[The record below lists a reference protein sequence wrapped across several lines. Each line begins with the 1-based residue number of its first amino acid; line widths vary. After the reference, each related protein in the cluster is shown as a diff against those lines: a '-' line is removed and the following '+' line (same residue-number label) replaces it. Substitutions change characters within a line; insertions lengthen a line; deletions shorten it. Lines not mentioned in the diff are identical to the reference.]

1 MFAHIDMNS
10 YFASVEQQ
18 ANPHLRGRPL
28 GVCAYL
34 HKNGCVIAASVE
46 AKKQGV
52 KVGMSLQGCRQ
63 KCPNMVFVQN
73 DPPKYRAVTSRVFS
87 LLHELTDR
95 VEHYSIDEAF
105 LDLTGWY
112 RDPAEAAWALCRA
125 RLRIQAEVGDWL
137 TCSIG
142 IAPSKFLA
150 KLSSDMEKP
159 NGLVI
164 ITPENLDDVL
174 GSLDLED
181 AWGIGR
187 RIKKRLNRLGIF
199 TLLDL
204 KHYPV
209 ANLMRALGKAG
220 WLWHER
226 LCGRDVD
233 RLVPDNS
240 LSMTRDER
248 RGISPFAK
256 GGMTSD
262 GMPKSIGHSFC
273 VPRRANDVARRS
285 SRVLRRDPMTCDDW
299 SRHPQKNVH
308 SVWIPIAASGDV
320 RRRTILSI
328 LIKLTERA
336 GRRLRSFGLL
346 ARRMEVQI
354 SFWGTDQI
362 SHSSFFGGQAGRM
375 NFSEAVND
383 VFSLVDGAARLLENL
398 WDGSQPVSFLAVT
411 LMDFSPPSGQ
421 TKLNLSFPRKPSADG
436 GNPGSKN
443 SVHYENDNSVFE
455 KRKRTSS
462 AIDDIRDRYGE
473 ESIVFAGML
482 GLSQDY
488 APDRI
493 GFRKVEID

>member
-1 MFAHIDMNS
+1 MDAMDVKYAVHAMYAHIDMNS

-18 ANPHLRGRPL
+18 ANPHFRGRPL

-52 KVGMSLQGCRQ
+52 KVGMSLQECRQ
-63 KCPNMVFVQN
+63 KCPDMVFVQN
-73 DPPKYRAVTSRVFS
+73 DPPKYRAVTSRVFA

-105 LDLTGWY
+105 LDFTGWY
-112 RDPAEAAWALCRA
+112 RDPAEVAWALCRA

-150 KLSSDMEKP
+150 KLASDMEKP

-174 GSLDLED
+174 GSLDLEE
-181 AWGIGR
+181 AWGIGS

-204 KHYPV
+204 KSYPV

-226 LCGRDVD
+226 LRGRDVD
-233 RLVPDNS
+233 RFEEAGSTP
-240 LSMTRDER
+240 
-248 RGISPFAK
+248 
-256 GGMTSD
+256 
-262 GMPKSIGHSFC
+262 PKSIGHSFC
-273 VPRRANDVARRS
+273 VPRRANDVARHTHARRS
-285 SRVLRRDPMTCDDW
+285 ICEGRSYALPRDPMTCDDW
-299 SRHPQKNVH
+299 SRHSQKNVH
-308 SVWIPIAASGDV
+308 SVGIPIAASGDV

-346 ARRMEVQI
+346 ARRMEVQV
-354 SFWGTDQI
+354 SFWSTDQA
-362 SHSSFFGGQAGRM
+362 SHPSFFGGQAGRM
-375 NFSEAVND
+375 NFSESVND
-383 VFSLVDGAARLLENL
+383 IFSLVDGATQLLESL
-398 WDGSQPVSFLAVT
+398 WDGSEPVSFLAVT
-411 LMDFSPPSGQ
+411 LMDFTPPNCQVRLPIKEAEGCVLEQ
-421 TKLNLSFPRKPSADG
+421 KYQSASLAMD
-436 GNPGSKN
+436 K
-443 SVHYENDNSVFE
+443 
-455 KRKRTSS
+455 
-462 AIDDIRDRYGE
+462 IRDRYGE
-473 ESIVFAGML
+473 ESIVLGSML
-482 GLSQDY
+482 GLSGDY

-493 GFRKVEID
+493 GFRKVEGICADDSL

>member
-18 ANPHLRGRPL
+18 ANPHFRGRPL

-46 AKKQGV
+46 AKKRGV
-52 KVGMSLQGCRQ
+52 KVGMSLQECRQ
-63 KCPNMVFVQN
+63 KCPDMVFVQN
-73 DPPKYRAVTSRVFS
+73 DPPKYRAVTSRVFA

-150 KLSSDMEKP
+150 KLASDMEKP

-164 ITPENLDDVL
+164 ITPENLDEVL
-174 GSLDLED
+174 STLDLED
-181 AWGIGR
+181 AWGIGS

-240 LSMTRDER
+240 LSMTRDAGR
-248 RGISPFAK
+248 A
-256 GGMTSD
+256 TSD

-273 VPRRANDVARRS
+273 VPRRAND
-285 SRVLRRDPMTCDDW
+285 
-299 SRHPQKNVH
+299 
-308 SVWIPIAASGDV
+308 
-320 RRRTILSI
+320 RTERILAI

-354 SFWGTDQI
+354 SFWSTDQA
-362 SHSSFFGGQAGRM
+362 SYSSFFGGQAGRVD
-375 NFSEAVND
+375 FSEAVND
-383 VFSLVDGAARLLENL
+383 VFSLVDGATRLLGGL
-398 WDGSQPVSFLAVT
+398 WDGSEPVSFLAVT
-411 LMDFSPPSGQ
+411 LMDFSLPSGQ
-421 TKLNLSFPRKPSADG
+421 QSLLPEADDSKQITNRQHSASQAVD
-436 GNPGSKN
+436 K
-443 SVHYENDNSVFE
+443 
-455 KRKRTSS
+455 
-462 AIDDIRDRYGE
+462 IRDRYGE
-473 ESIVFAGML
+473 ESIVFASML

-493 GFRKVEID
+493 GFRKIEGVSIID